1 MMQIADSSKTHVTRS
16 GYTPTDGETNEI
28 LGV

>member
-1 MMQIADSSKTHVTRS
+1 MKQIAESALTHTKRS
-16 GYTPTDGETNEI
+16 GYTPTDGEINEI